1 MVEFQDSLTN
11 KWTMK
16 IVWNQ
21 IEPNIGVINSH
32 VLILMQIEAL
42 LQRHYYFYHHIANTL
57 EGYDD

>member
-32 VLILMQIEAL
+32 VLILM
-42 LQRHYYFYHHIANTL
+42 
-57 EGYDD
+57 